1 MSDWYGLA
9 AVDIVNLFRSNDIKG
24 LSDEEVIN
32 NRKVY
37 GSNKIVSSKNKK
49 LILNMLKEII
59 NPWFIFFMFCA
70 VTLAYT
76 GQTGYCIM
84 VLIMDLAALIISL
97 IPHCMMYKSVKNI
110 ESFNSRKIN
119 VLRNAK
125 LTSINAE
132 DLVVGDIIIF
142 SKGNVIPG
150 DVRIIDARD
159 LKANEVN
166 VTGDESIIEKFSA
179 KIYGDDVEISEMR
192 NMLFKSSIVCEGEGE
207 GIVVAVGDKTEF
219 GKIMSPT
226 LDTDKSSNFLLKSV
240 KKAMNVL
247 AIFSFAA
254 WVVVMCFMSSNDE
267 ALNISL
273 DKAAVVIFSGAS
285 LNIIFILYAIFLIIN
300 LHFKSKHI
308 KLKSLSNIENLSK
321 INAIVTDK
329 EEAFTKNKMYV
340 RRFYDNESIRNCDD
354 RLQLD
359 TNIKRILEIGSLC
372 NDFGSKKNSNATLNA
387 AEGAILE
394 FVEKEE
400 MEIEP
405 SKRIFEISYNRNKR
419 IKTTVNKTKRRYR
432 ANVKGP
438 VDTILKKCTHYM
450 VDGVEKEITNEVINN
465 IKLADMQMSN
475 ECLYVMAFAYRNF
488 SYQPSSDENIESNLV
503 FVGLIGFES
512 IFKSNAKPAIE
523 RCLTNSV
530 KPIIF
535 TEDGKLT
542 AAAMA
547 KNLNIFSGANCVLAG
562 VEMDNM
568 SQEEIKNSVDD
579 ITIYSRASE
588 ENKRDVVLDLKELN
602 YNVLTSGSKLTE
614 LKSMNESN
622 LSISYGEKSN
632 KIVEKLSDVTCAEND
647 MWSIINIIVDSRKFV
662 IAFKD
667 MVKYILT
674 WNFNLVILF
683 LLFMLKGIQLKFNVF
698 QILWV
703 LFFCITVN
711 SAAVFLNYKKVISQ
725 YDFNLEEDNLL
736 DISLFSIIFNGAL
749 PAILVLGSCVIFD
762 DVNVQSFVFWCVIFQ
777 QIIYALFNRFEK
789 NIYFL
794 LVIILNLVL
803 QFGIAFSSFSSYMFG
818 IDNLS
823 VYEIKIIGVIL
834 GVQVLF
840 IFCKKLFTE

>member
-9 AVDIVNLFRSNDIKG
+9 AVDIVNLFRSNDIRG

-32 NRKVY
+32 NRKAY
-37 GSNKIVSSKNKK
+37 GSNKIVSSKNKT
-49 LILNMLKEII
+49 LTLNMLRQIV

-70 VTLAYT
+70 VTLAYA
-76 GQTGYCIM
+76 GRIEYCIV
-84 VLIMDLAALIISL
+84 VLAMDIAALIVSL
-97 IPHCMMYKSVKNI
+97 IPNYMMYKSIKNV
-110 ESFNSRKIN
+110 ESFNSRKVN

-132 DLVVGDIIIF
+132 DLVVGDIIAF

-159 LKANEVN
+159 LKINEVN

-179 KIYGDDVEISEMR
+179 KIYGDDLEISEMR

-207 GIVVAVGDKTEF
+207 GIVIAVGDKTEF
-219 GKIMSPT
+219 GKTMATT
-226 LDTDKSSNFLLKSV
+226 LDIDKSSNFLLENV
-240 KKAMNVL
+240 KKVMNAL

-254 WVVVMCFMSSNDE
+254 WIVVMCYMSSSNV
-267 ALNISL
+267 ALNSSI
-273 DKAAVVIFSGAS
+273 DAASIVIFSGAS
-285 LNIIFILYAIFLIIN
+285 VNVIFVLYAIFLIIN

-329 EEAFTKNKMYV
+329 EEALTKNKMYV
-340 RRFYDNESIRNCDD
+340 RKFYDNESVRNCDNKF
-354 RLQLD
+354 QVNS
-359 TNIKRILEIGSLC
+359 NIKRMLEIGFMC
-372 NDFGSKKNSNATLNA
+372 NDYGSKKNSNATLND

-394 FVEKEE
+394 FIEKEE
-400 MEIEP
+400 MELEP

-419 IKTTVNKTKRRYR
+419 IKTTVNKIKRRYR

-438 VDTILKKCTHYM
+438 VDTILKNCTHYM
-450 VDGVEKEITNEVINN
+450 IDGVERELTNEVINN
-465 IKLADMQMSN
+465 IKLADMKMSN
-475 ECLYVMAFAYRNF
+475 ECLHVMALAYRNF
-488 SYQPSSDENIESNLV
+488 SYNPSPDENIESNLV
-503 FVGLIGFES
+503 FVGLMGFES
-512 IFKSNAKPAIE
+512 IFKSNAKIAVE
-523 RCLTNSV
+523 RCIANSI

-547 KNLNIFSGANCVLAG
+547 KNLNIYSGANCVLAG

-568 SQEEIKNSVDD
+568 SQEEIKNSVDN

-614 LKSMNESN
+614 LKSINESN
-622 LSISYGEKSN
+622 LSISYGEKCN
-632 KIVEKLSDVTCAEND
+632 KIVEKLSDVAFGEND
-647 MWSIINIIVDSRKFV
+647 MWSIVNIIVDSRKFV

-683 LLFMLKGIQLKFNVF
+683 LIFMLKGISLKFNAF
-698 QILWV
+698 EILWV
-703 LFFCITVN
+703 LFFSITVN

-736 DISLFSIIFNGAL
+736 DISLFSILFNGVL
-749 PAILVLGSCVIFD
+749 PAILVLGSCIVFS
-762 DVNVQSFVFWCVIFQ
+762 DVNIQTFVFWCVIFQ
-777 QIIYALFNRFEK
+777 QIVYGLFNRFEK
-789 NIYFL
+789 NIWFL
-794 LVIILNLVL
+794 VVITLNLIL
-803 QFGIAFSSFSSYMFG
+803 QLGIALSNFGNYMFG
-818 IDNLS
+818 INNLS
-823 VYEIKIIGVIL
+823 YYEIKIIGVVL
-834 GVQVLF
+834 GLQVF
-840 IFCKKLFTE
+840 VIFGKKLFTE